1 MNPIM
6 SNQKREI
13 PSIAHIIELGGAIWY
28 IYMHF

>member
-6 SNQKREI
+6 SNQKRSI
-13 PSIAHIIELGGAIWY
+13 PSICHIIELGGEVWY